1 MKISLNIYKWCHIDS
16 RHDFKVFIIIITVLI
31 QQNRMIAVKEF
42 SVLPPQFEE
51 WVLRFGTAVLHVHHV
66 VCP

>member
-1 MKISLNIYKWCHIDS
+1 
-16 RHDFKVFIIIITVLI
+16 
-31 QQNRMIAVKEF
+31 MIAVKEF

-51 WVLRFGTAVLHVHHV
+51 WVLRFGTAVFHVHHV